1 MFHAW
6 TMEFKTIDFT
16 NGISVGEDCGKYVD
30 SFTSMHKQFLYSTN
44 TSANLTPKTNQKSI
58 LSCRTVSISTLF
70 FNIEKC

>member
-30 SFTSMHKQFLYSTN
+30 F
-44 TSANLTPKTNQKSI
+44 
-58 LSCRTVSISTLF
+58 
-70 FNIEKC
+70 E